1 MRKNT
6 TTMSTTTH
14 TRRPRSR
21 AVPDSEPLA
30 ITPSRRRV
38 LELLARYRY
47 LSADLLGHAYST
59 RNGRGEKHAR
69 NLLSGLFHN
78 RMVRRYYHPTRPA
91 GEGSD
96 QYVYTLGPDGARVVM
111 ARDEWVAQRAAIYR
125 RGEEK
130 RNYDHQL
137 AVSTL
142 QLILEHAEQA
152 WELDEFVSDHEDQE
166 AQFTVDAPGLG
177 KQTLW
182 PDAEAIL
189 RFPNGA
195 RALYL
200 FEVDRAHRSHRRT
213 DQRFRGYAALMSG
226 RSLERIKATRG
237 VTGIVAVFVEPGP
250 AKVRSLII
258 RAHGLM
264 SRETI
269 PSPRPLFL
277 FWNSDGWYKKDG
289 EGRRLRRA
297 SEILAEDGV
306 LTLNGKRRQL
316 IQVST

>member
-1 MRKNT
+1 MNT
-6 TTMSTTTH
+6 TIR
-14 TRRPRSR
+14 TRKPRGR
-21 AVPDSEPLA
+21 AVPDAEPLA

-78 RMVRRYYHPTRPA
+78 RLVRRYYHPTRPA

-96 QYVYTLGPDGARVVM
+96 QYVYSLGPEGARAVM
-111 ARDEWVAQRAAIYR
+111 ARDEWLAQRAAIYR

-130 RNYDHQL
+130 RIYDHLL

-142 QLILEHAEQA
+142 QLILEHAGQS
-152 WELDEFVSDHEDQE
+152 WEIEEFVSDHEDQE
-166 AQFTVDAPGLG
+166 ARFVVEVPGLG

-182 PDAEAIL
+182 PDGEAIV

-195 RALYL
+195 RALYV

-226 RSLERIKATRG
+226 RSLDKIKSARG
-237 VTGIVAVFVEPGP
+237 VTGVVAVFVEPGA

-258 RAHGLM
+258 RAHDLM
-264 SRETI
+264 TSGTI
-269 PSPRPLFL
+269 PAPRPLFL
-277 FWNSDGWYKKDG
+277 FWNSDAWFEKDG

-297 SEILAEDGV
+297 SDILADDG
-306 LTLNGKRRQL
+306 LLGLNGKRRQL
-316 IQVST
+316 VQVSS

>member
-1 MRKNT
+1 MNT
-6 TTMSTTTH
+6 TIR
-14 TRRPRSR
+14 TRKPRGR
-21 AVPDSEPLA
+21 AVPDAEPLA

-78 RMVRRYYHPTRPA
+78 HLVRRYYHPTRPA
-91 GEGSD
+91 GDGSD
-96 QYVYTLGPDGARVVM
+96 QYVYSLGPDGARAVM
-111 ARDEWVAQRAAIYR
+111 ARDEWLAQRAAIYR

-130 RNYDHQL
+130 RIYDHLL

-142 QLILEHAEQA
+142 QLILEHGRQP
-152 WELDEFVSDHEDQE
+152 WELEEFVSDHEDQE
-166 AQFTVDAPGLG
+166 AHYVVDVPGLG
-177 KQTLW
+177 KQKLW
-182 PDAEAIL
+182 PDAEAIV

-213 DQRFRGYAALMSG
+213 DQRFRGYAALMTG
-226 RSLERIKATRG
+226 RSSDKIKTARG
-237 VTGIVAVFVEPGP
+237 VTGIVAVFVEPGA

-264 SRETI
+264 TGGTI
-269 PSPRPLFL
+269 PPPRPLFL
-277 FWNSDGWYKKDG
+277 FWNSDAWFEKHDG
-289 EGRRLRRA
+289 GRRLRRA
-297 SEILAEDGV
+297 TEILADDSV
-306 LTLNGKRRQL
+306 LGLNGKRRQL
-316 IQVST
+316 VQVSS